1 MHLSMDL
8 WHSNNRKVILC
19 KFAKDHCFWTLWTLN
34 YVAIVFLFL
43 YWFFPYCSSEIIL
56 KKILFSNLQKTWSN
70 LHLCGRG
77 SIKSVPFIC
86 SSTCLFVRLWCI
98 FLSIYTVDFL
108 ISFFIAWGYFA
119 IYTKKVLIQI
129 LENCICYLDNWLNKT
144 NLDQKQKM
152 LHFYESSI
160 TFCALN
166 GALNDF
172 VKTACLWKIWF
183 LRYRPKYSPPIR
195 LQDFSNFD
203 TSKTVWGIMLILCM

>member
-108 ISFFIAWGYFA
+108 FSFFIAWGYFA

-152 LHFYESSI
+152 LHF
-160 TFCALN
+160 TKAAL
-166 GALNDF
+166 LF
-172 VKTACLWKIWF
+172 VL
-183 LRYRPKYSPPIR
+183 
-195 LQDFSNFD
+195 
-203 TSKTVWGIMLILCM
+203 

>member
-1 MHLSMDL
+1 MNALNAELCCNCIPFLVLILSILLKRNNFKENFILESSKNMIKSPSL
-8 WHSNNRKVILC
+8 W
-19 KFAKDHCFWTLWTLN
+19 
-34 YVAIVFLFL
+34 
-43 YWFFPYCSSEIIL
+43 
-56 KKILFSNLQKTWSN
+56 Q
-70 LHLCGRG
+70 G
-77 SIKSVPFIC
+77 SIKSFPFIC

-108 ISFFIAWGYFA
+108 FSFFIAWGYFA